1 MQRSIATR
9 TGDDGTTSLLYGRR
23 IAKDH
28 PRIET
33 VGALDEL
40 NVALGAAKAMAAP
53 GPSRAF
59 AAAVQ
64 GCLIALMGELSCAEA
79 DAARYARSRF
89 ARVAPADLQRLDEAV
104 AALERRGLRLD
115 GWAAPGANR
124 RAAAWDQARVTARR
138 AERRLVGLSRRAGR
152 PCGRCSCA
160 TSTGSPMPCGC
171 WPGRPRRRPGGAGA
185 GSNPKLKRPRRGV
198 R

>member
-64 GCLIALMGELSCAEA
+64 GCLIALMGELSCAGA
-79 DAARYARSRF
+79 DAARYARSQF
-89 ARVAPADLQRLDEAV
+89 ARVAPADLQRLDAAV
-104 AALERRGLRLD
+104 AALEHRGLRLD

-138 AERRLVGLSRRAGR
+138 AERRLVGLSRRGR
-152 PCGRCSCA
+152 PVRPLLLRYLNRLSDVLWLLA
-160 TSTGSPMPCGC
+160 REAESS
-171 WPGRPRRRPGGAGA
+171 PGRRRRGA
-185 GSNPKLKRPRRGV
+185 NPKLKPPRGGV